1 MVETGRTPASL
12 GYASVSGCVTVGGYF
27 LKRPLV
33 TTPPGR
39 YTLLT
44 VDYVLIV
51 GEASHSVR

>member
-1 MVETGRTPASL
+1 MVETARTPASL
-12 GYASVSGCVTVGGYF
+12 DSASVSRRVTLGAYF

-33 TTPPGR
+33 TTPPSR

-51 GEASHSVR
+51 GEASHSVH

>member
-1 MVETGRTPASL
+1 MVETARTPASL
-12 GYASVSGCVTVGGYF
+12 DYASVSGCVSIGAYF

-39 YTLLT
+39 YTLLG

-51 GEASHSVR
+51 IEASHSVH